1 VTLGVVFSL
10 VDNASSEASLIL
22 RSWDELRVS
31 FDYGLLDSLMHGT
44 DTAPR
49 PSTVVSVLLPK
60 EKEAWVEE
68 ATQTSGPSG
77 LPGLPGMRLIITEIP
92 PYQMHPSYLTCMA

>member
-1 VTLGVVFSL
+1 MTLGVVFSL
-10 VDNASSEASLIL
+10 VDNASSDASFIL

-49 PSTVVSVLLPK
+49 SSTVVSVLLAKGGMGGRSHPN
-60 EKEAWVEE
+60 
-68 ATQTSGPSG
+68 TGP
-77 LPGLPGMRLIITEIP
+77 LLACLA
-92 PYQMHPSYLTCMA
+92 CV